1 MPTNASETAPRLF
14 FLDWVRTFALGLL
27 VLFHV
32 GMYYVS
38 WDWHIKSPNAST
50 ALEPLMR
57 LSLPWRMTLLF
68 LVSGAATSFIFVRR
82 GAGDGLLGQ
91 RAKRLLLPLL
101 FGVLVIVPPQSYFD
115 VVQHFGY
122 AGGYGEFLRLYFSGY
137 AGFCGNSGQCLIL
150 PTWNHLWFLPYLFVY
165 TLLLWSALRAWP
177 RGLNALAVRLP
188 DALSGA
194 RLVLLPVAYLAISRI
209 ALHDRFPATHALAG
223 DWFAHTQYFAVFLL
237 GATLA
242 MAPALWPRMSQA
254 RWAALVFALAAWV
267 LLVIPASSMSV
278 AGPLLPLLHPVAHS
292 VVQWCAI
299 VAVLGFAHRHLNR
312 DGALRRYLTEA
323 VFPVYILHQTLI
335 MLLAKALLHARL
347 APVVEG
353 PLIVAGTF
361 ALSFLGF
368 EIVRRVGWL
377 RPLFGLPANSASLTP
392 ASLCR
397 GRLAQWG

>member
-1 MPTNASETAPRLF
+1 MPTNASAAAPSLF
-14 FLDWVRTFALGLL
+14 FLDWVRTFAFGLL

-50 ALEPLMR
+50 VLEPLMR

-68 LVSGAATSFIFVRR
+68 LVSGAATSFMLARR
-82 GAGDGLLGQ
+82 GADGGLLGQ

-101 FGVLVIVPPQSYFD
+101 FGVLVIVPPQSYFE

-122 AGGYGEFLRLYFSGY
+122 AGDYGEFLRLYLSGY
-137 AGFCGNSGQCLIL
+137 GGFCGNSGQCLIL

-177 RGLNALAVRLP
+177 RGLDALAVRLP

-194 RLVLLPVAYLAISRI
+194 RLVLLPVAFLAISRI
-209 ALHDRFPATHALAG
+209 ALHDRFPATHALVG

-242 MAPALWPRMSQA
+242 RAPLLWQRMSQA
-254 RWAALVFALAAWV
+254 RWVALVFALTAWV
-267 LLVIPASSMSV
+267 LLVIPAPSMPAAES
-278 AGPLLPLLHPVAHS
+278 LLALMRPVAHS
-292 VVQWCAI
+292 VVQSCAI
-299 VAVLGFAHRHLNR
+299 LAVVGFAHRHLNG
-312 DGALRRYLTEA
+312 DSALRRYLTEA

-335 MLLAKALLHARL
+335 MLLAQVLLHIRL
-347 APVVEG
+347 APGIEG
-353 PLIVAGTF
+353 PLIAAGTF

-368 EIVRRVGWL
+368 EIVRRIGWL
-377 RPLFGLPANSASLTP
+377 RPLFGLPTSSASRTP
-392 ASLCR
+392 AALCR
-397 GRLAQWG
+397 TRLAQWG